1 MHALTPNGIPSHA
14 RTRVYFPTLAPAPQL
29 SPPHWAAAVLRPR
42 PLPVRHRPAP
52 RGPRAELPPRRRV
65 LQARAAGFTTKPA
78 PNGRRRLI
86 QAQTGLQ
93 QHPAQHIH
101 NYPTLVPLSRMA
113 DAIVINKANTA
124 PPGAV
129 DKIREAAARINPSA
143 AVRAC
148 LAHASLHARCA
159 LVQVGGC
166 VWDETWLLVLP
177 SPCRFM

>member
-1 MHALTPNGIPSHA
+1 
-14 RTRVYFPTLAPAPQL
+14 
-29 SPPHWAAAVLRPR
+29 
-42 PLPVRHRPAP
+42 
-52 RGPRAELPPRRRV
+52 
-65 LQARAAGFTTKPA
+65 
-78 PNGRRRLI
+78 
-86 QAQTGLQ
+86 
-93 QHPAQHIH
+93 
-101 NYPTLVPLSRMA
+101 MA